1 MYIFSK
7 DESIIIHQILESN
20 VILDTS
26 SFIDILKLIT
36 KSNKEFDI
44 LRYYI
49 ENILNDED
57 KQLFFLNILPFI
69 IKMSYLCHNKDFK
82 ISNSLFNITKLEAL
96 SLIANM
102 FLCTIN
108 MGFKNIYNSNE
119 TELNLDTFEDF
130 KYSIEE
136 SKTDINI
143 VDKFEKIEQIKFIY
157 NYFKIMFNERIDRLD
172 YKIIK
177 IMNFNKSNI
186 PYMTNNKLS
195 DIQIFKN
202 NININD
208 SIQIIYNNQS
218 NLIYPELLVYKF
230 FKDKFKGSIQIYG
243 LNKFA
248 NYTTDFKFKDI
259 EYHNTYIYNFI
270 CLDNVNS
277 EDQYLRDNK
286 HLEILKVYNGL
297 INININSL
305 IIEDYNKDNNDS
317 ILNFLIYWLCA
328 SLNNKK
334 INYYSKNNLLRI
346 KIENMINKFK
356 DKLIY
361 ELYLY
366 IMQYEKQYLYSI

>member
-130 KYSIEE
+130 KYSI
-136 SKTDINI
+136 
-143 VDKFEKIEQIKFIY
+143 
-157 NYFKIMFNERIDRLD
+157 
-172 YKIIK
+172 
-177 IMNFNKSNI
+177 
-186 PYMTNNKLS
+186 
-195 DIQIFKN
+195 
-202 NININD
+202 
-208 SIQIIYNNQS
+208 
-218 NLIYPELLVYKF
+218 
-230 FKDKFKGSIQIYG
+230 
-243 LNKFA
+243 
-248 NYTTDFKFKDI
+248 
-259 EYHNTYIYNFI
+259 
-270 CLDNVNS
+270 
-277 EDQYLRDNK
+277 
-286 HLEILKVYNGL
+286 
-297 INININSL
+297 
-305 IIEDYNKDNNDS
+305 
-317 ILNFLIYWLCA
+317 
-328 SLNNKK
+328 
-334 INYYSKNNLLRI
+334 
-346 KIENMINKFK
+346 
-356 DKLIY
+356 
-361 ELYLY
+361 
-366 IMQYEKQYLYSI
+366 